1 MSFFEGSEHRPF
13 LVLDLANNHNGS
25 VEHGKKIIDGIK
37 SALAGSNFR
46 TLIKFQYRDL
56 DTFIHPDY
64 KGRDDIK
71 YIKRFESTRLS
82 WEQFLELADYVRA
95 SGFMAACTPFDEM
108 SVTKIVEHKYDVL
121 KIASASFTDWPVLE
135 EAAKTDLPIIASTA
149 GASIEEIDR
158 VVSFFTNRNKDFC
171 LMHCVAAYPTNDED
185 LQLNRIDFLRE
196 RYEGVPIGYSTH
208 ENPSNYAAG
217 QMAIAKGA
225 RLLERHVGIST
236 AEFPLNDYS
245 SGPET
250 LGDWVKALEESLTMC
265 GRTDGLFQPVPA
277 ELEALGGLRRGVFA
291 KNPITKGASVSN
303 GEVFFAIPLQD
314 GQLVANEWSKYVTH
328 KPQSDLAANSPLIK
342 ANLTIEKQQEKIW
355 KIVQDTQNLFKE
367 AGITIPGQAELEI
380 SHHYGIDTF
389 AEFGLL
395 MVTVVNRDY
404 CKKLLAVMPGQT
416 HPEQYHKQKE
426 ETFHCLYGTMDLWLD
441 DKHLVMTPGDVVL
454 VEPGVR
460 HKFSSKDGCVVE
472 EISSTHYKNDS
483 FYVDESINQ
492 NPDRKTFVSFWV

>member
-1 MSFFEGSEHRPF
+1 MSFFEGSENRPF

-37 SALAGSNFR
+37 AALDGSNFK
-46 TLIKFQYRDL
+46 TLIKFQYRNL
-56 DTFIHPDY
+56 DTFIHPDF
-64 KGRDDIK
+64 KGREDIK

-82 WEQFLELADYVRA
+82 WDQFLELADYVRA
-95 SGFMAACTPFDEM
+95 SGFMAACTPFDEF
-108 SVTKIVEHKYDVL
+108 SVSKIVEHKYDVL

-135 EAAKTDLPIIASTA
+135 AAVLTDLPIIASTA
-149 GASIEEIDR
+149 GASVAEIDR

-171 LMHCVAAYPTNDED
+171 LMHCVAAYPTHDED
-185 LQLNRIDFLRE
+185 LQLNRIDFLTN
-196 RYEGVPIGYSTH
+196 RYEGIPIGYSTH
-208 ENPSNYAAG
+208 ENPNNYIAG
-217 QMAIAKGA
+217 QLAIAKGA
-225 RLLERHVGIST
+225 RLLERHVGISS
-236 AEFPLNDYS
+236 ADAPLNDYS

-250 LGDWVKALEESLTMC
+250 LSDWVKALEDGLTMC
-265 GRTDGLFQPVPA
+265 GRTDGMFSPVAA

-291 KNPITKGASVSN
+291 KSSISAGSSISN
-303 GEVFFAIPLQD
+303 DEVFFAIPLQD
-314 GQLVANEWSKYVTH
+314 GQLVANEWSKYVAH
-328 KPQSDLAANSPLIK
+328 KPKSSLAENSPLLRE
-342 ANLTIEKQQEKIW
+342 NLDIEFQQEKIW
-355 KIVQDTQNLFKE
+355 KIVQDTQNLFKQ

-380 SHHYGIDTF
+380 SHHYGIDSF

-426 ETFHCLYGTMDLWLD
+426 ETFHCLFGTLDLWLD
-441 DKHLVMTPGDVVL
+441 DEHVVMTPGDVVL

-460 HKFSSKDGCVVE
+460 HKFSSSDGCVVE
-472 EISSTHYKNDS
+472 EISSTHFKNDS